1 MADGDPMHI
10 YPTPDGSTST
20 TPPPSGPCPAP
31 EGDPAAEGAGSS
43 ILTSPA
49 VAGGTDQP
57 SI

>member
-1 MADGDPMHI
+1 MADGDPMHV

-20 TPPPSGPCPAP
+20 TPSSDPCPAP
-31 EGDPAAEGAGSS
+31 EDGLMAESAGSS

-49 VAGGTDQP
+49 VPAGPDQP